1 MRQLAC
7 KILGAIALIT
17 TGSAQAYV
25 QSGAVTLD
33 PYIGPAIYPGVN
45 ADFILHFGSRPASL
59 GLQYSPT
66 LLSFPFITADADIAL
81 RLTRPGEVLTADTF
95 KLPNPAATPQG
106 LSLAEVNGKDFYL
119 AGMVTTGPR
128 DPGEPAWDPVTSPVI
143 QRFGWAHFVVNAQGV
158 LTVADSAMAYVEQGI
173 VAGTVQAVP
182 EPGTYALMGI
192 GLVGLVGLSALRK
205 ARRD

>member
-7 KILGAIALIT
+7 NILGAIALIA

-25 QSGAVTLD
+25 QSGVVTLD
-33 PYIGPAIYPGVN
+33 PYTGPAVYPGLS
-45 ADFILHFGSRPASL
+45 ADFVLHFGSRPASL

-81 RLTRPGEVLTADTF
+81 RLTTPGEVLTADTF

-106 LSLAEVNGKDFYL
+106 LSLAGVNGKDFYL

-128 DPGEPAWDPVTSPVI
+128 DPGEPAWDPLSSPVV

-182 EPGTYALMGI
+182 EPGTFALMGLGLI
-192 GLVGLVGLSALRK
+192 GVVALRQT
-205 ARRD
+205 RRA